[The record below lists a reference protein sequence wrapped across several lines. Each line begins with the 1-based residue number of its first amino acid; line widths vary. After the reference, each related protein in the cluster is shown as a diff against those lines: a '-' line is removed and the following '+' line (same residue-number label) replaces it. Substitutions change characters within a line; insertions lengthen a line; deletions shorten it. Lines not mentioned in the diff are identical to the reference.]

1 MDKFIDLHTHSYISD
16 GSSSP
21 TEIIK
26 AAYKNNLKTISLT
39 DHDSITGI
47 KEAST
52 VSKNII

>member
-16 GSSSP
+16 GISSP

-26 AAYKNNLKTISLT
+26 AAYKNNLKAISLT